1 MTNMMILTMYII
13 KVVALERNGFTC
25 INFSD
30 KLKSA
35 DISPTL
41 KAVESNAKNNYR
53 PVSIFYS
60 ICKLL

>member
-41 KAVESNAKNNYR
+41 KESNAKNNYR

-60 ICKLL
+60 ICKLF